1 MTTLENHQIKGITIK
16 NVVVTIISTASIVAS
31 VTTAYYNLRAEIQ
44 QNRADRETE
53 TRLTNLRLTV
63 LENEVSLLQKE
74 VNAIK
79 YPENSR
85 PVSNNT
91 TSGSQR
97 LLTVAK

>member
-1 MTTLENHQIKGITIK
+1 
-16 NVVVTIISTASIVAS
+16 
-31 VTTAYYNLRAEIQ
+31 
-44 QNRADRETE
+44 
-53 TRLTNLRLTV
+53 V

-85 PVSNNT
+85 PVGNNT